1 MIMKKTRTSY
11 QVWSIRGCIQIDVES
26 AETELG
32 RKFNR
37 DELMD
42 YLFGSYSERAECN
55 HELFIYEEPETTMVH
70 RINRLWA
77 YPFTLLVSPYQYIR
91 YGQVGWTHKT
101 KLGKFILTC
110 TGYLKSDK

>member
-11 QVWSIRGCIQIDVES
+11 QVWSIRGCIQRDIET
-26 AETELG
+26 AENRLG

-42 YLFGSYSERAECN
+42 YLFGSHSERAKCH
-55 HELFIYEEPETTMVH
+55 HELFIYEKPETAMVH

-77 YPFTLLVSPYQYIR
+77 YPLTLLVSPYQYIR